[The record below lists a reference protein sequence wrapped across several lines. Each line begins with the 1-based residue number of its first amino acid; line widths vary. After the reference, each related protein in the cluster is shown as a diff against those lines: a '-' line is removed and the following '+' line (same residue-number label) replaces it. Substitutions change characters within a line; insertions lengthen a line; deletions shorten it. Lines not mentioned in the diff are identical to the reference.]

1 MTAVPATPQR
11 VSPRSRSKVSN
22 GTRLVDGVDGRSSS
36 SRRFRDLCRALADD
50 LGGEAGLTE
59 AERLTVRNAAAVTVA
74 SEAMQGRI
82 LRGEP
87 VDPDELTRLANASAR
102 LLGALR
108 TKRTARKPA
117 GPSLA
122 EYLAEKRAKEAAG
135 APS

>member
-108 TKRTARKPA
+108 TKRTVRKPS
-117 GPSLA
+117 GPTLQQ
-122 EYLAEKRAKEAAG
+122 YLAEKAAKEAAG
-135 APS
+135 GAS